1 MVIPDLV
8 GSIRNLLG
16 ELNIDQA
23 VIDDVLNTLHTSSS
37 DLDSSRFPDLHVPES
52 SFGGSEK
59 GVELGYHHLKAH
71 QVVSDTLQGVV
82 MDLERFLDGVRN
94 AEKLV
99 QSADTTSAAD
109 LNRKR
114 QATDLILD
122 ATQHSEGDLRN
133 HEARN
138 EHLGNGATS
147 PGNGRTP

>member
-23 VIDDVLNTLHTSSS
+23 VIDDVVKTLHTSSN
-37 DLDSSRFPDLHVPES
+37 DLDRSPFPDLHVPES

-59 GVELGYHHLKAH
+59 GAELGYHHLKAH

-82 MDLERFLDGVRN
+82 TDLERFRDGVRN

-99 QSADTTSAAD
+99 QTADTTSAAD
-109 LNRKR
+109 LHRKR
-114 QATDLILD
+114 QATELILD
-122 ATQHSEGDLRN
+122 ASQHSEGDLRN
-133 HEARN
+133 HESRN
-138 EHLGNGATS
+138 EHLGAGATS
-147 PGNGRTP
+147 AGNAGTP

>member
-59 GVELGYHHLKAH
+59 GAELGYHHLKAH

-122 ATQHSEGDLRN
+122 AAQHSEGDLRN